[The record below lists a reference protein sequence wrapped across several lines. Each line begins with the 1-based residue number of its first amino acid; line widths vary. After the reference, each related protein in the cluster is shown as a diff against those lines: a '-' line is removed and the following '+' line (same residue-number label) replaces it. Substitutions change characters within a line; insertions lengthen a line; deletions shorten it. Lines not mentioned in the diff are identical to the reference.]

1 MLVARARASPP
12 RAESDDC
19 AQPLI
24 VHDYLLQHGG
34 AERVVD
40 VLMSAYPRAPLVT
53 SLAGPEYRRRYGARL
68 HTSSLQHLPVDR
80 RSFRALMPLYA
91 ARLRRST
98 AAPGRHRPVQ
108 LQRVVARSHPPPERA
123 VDRVLPHPGAM
134 AVARRGVL
142 PGKPAAPRPAARCE
156 PLLARLRARDVE
168 CAREATHYVA
178 NSAAIAARIRRC
190 YRIEASVVHPPVAVE
205 RFRCDRPRE
214 EFYLVVSRLLDYKRI
229 DLAVEACTLLR
240 RRLLVVGSGP
250 ALPRLRALA
259 GPTVSFLGSRS
270 DAQVE
275 QLMERCRALIV
286 GAEEDFGIAAVEA
299 MAAGA
304 AVVALGSGG
313 VAETVTDEHTGILF
327 GQQDVAALVAAIRRL
342 ETRDFPAVRQAAAAA
357 PFAAARFVTE
367 MAAEIDAVMGRAA
380 PQWSTPLRS

>member
-1 MLVARARASPP
+1 MTGP
-12 RAESDDC
+12 
-19 AQPLI
+19 QPLI
-24 VHDYLLQHGG
+24 AHDYLLQHGG

-68 HTSSLQHLPVDR
+68 HTSSLQHVPVDQ

-91 ARLRRST
+91 RAFAEVPLPPADIVVCSSSGWSHGVIPRLSVPSIVYCHTPARWLWRGAEYFQGSRLR
-98 AAPGRHRPVQ
+98 H
-108 LQRVVARSHPPPERA
+108 AR
-123 VDRVLPHPGAM
+123 GA
-134 AVARRGVL
+134 L
-142 PGKPAAPRPAARCE
+142 E

-168 CAREATHYVA
+168 CARGATHYVA

-190 YRIEASVVHPPVAVE
+190 YQIEASVVHPPVAVE

-229 DLAVEACTLLR
+229 DLAVEACTHLR

-259 GPTVSFLGSRS
+259 GPSVSFLGSRS

-275 QLMERCRALIV
+275 GLMERCRALIV

-304 AVVALGSGG
+304 AVVACGSGG

-327 GQQDVAALVAAIRRL
+327 GQQHVADAVAAIRRL
-342 ETRDFPAVRQAAAAA
+342 ESRDFPATRQAAAAA
-357 PFAAARFVTE
+357 PFAAARFVSQ
-367 MAAEIDAVMGRAA
+367 MAAEIDTVMGRAA
-380 PQWSTPLRS
+380 PRVITPLRA